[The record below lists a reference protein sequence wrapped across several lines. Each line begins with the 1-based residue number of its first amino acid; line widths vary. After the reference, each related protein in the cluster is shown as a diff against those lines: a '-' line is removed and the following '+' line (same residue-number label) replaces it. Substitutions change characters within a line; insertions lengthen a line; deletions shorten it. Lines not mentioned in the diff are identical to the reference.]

1 MRFVA
6 TSSVSRFDRF
16 ETTPVSGVRLFRLN
30 LEDQFGQTRLS
41 TRDGILVPELTRG
54 GAVEGARNAF
64 ELLFS
69 RSDVAVAERAEQ
81 SLNTIAN
88 ERARGAVAF
97 TDNDVLSQSF
107 FCALNLR
114 HGNLYKN
121 LSNNV
126 FFKLRRGSKRRSK
139 KDGYASTG
147 RRFGPVS

>member
-1 MRFVA
+1 M
-6 TSSVSRFDRF
+6 SSVSRIDGF
-16 ETTPVSGVRLFRLN
+16 ETTPESGVRLFRLN

-41 TRDGILVPELTRG
+41 ARDGVLVPELTGG
-54 GAVEGARNAF
+54 GAVEGARYAF
-64 ELLFS
+64 ELLLS
-69 RSDVAVAERAEQ
+69 RSDVAFAEGAEQ
-81 SLNTIAN
+81 GLNTVAN

-114 HGNLYKN
+114 HDNLYKK

-147 RRFGPVS
+147 RRFGPAS